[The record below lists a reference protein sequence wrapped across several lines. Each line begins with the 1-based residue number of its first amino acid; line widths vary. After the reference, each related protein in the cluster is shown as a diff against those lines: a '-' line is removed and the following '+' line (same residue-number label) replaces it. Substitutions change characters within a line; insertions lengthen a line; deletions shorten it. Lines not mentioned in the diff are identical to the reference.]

1 MSSAIHGV
9 SGESP
14 TRGDA
19 GDVAAVQ
26 RRLRAAAGAAGH
38 AHLRIHTG
46 HDGRPFVYLAALVDE
61 SGATWAQSPQQLL
74 GFEGW
79 LRTVEQLT
87 ALLECRRLPGEGRFR
102 ELPF

>member
-1 MSSAIHGV
+1 MSSAIQGV
-9 SGESP
+9 SGGSP
-14 TRGDA
+14 SRVDA

-26 RRLRAAAGAAGH
+26 RSLREAVGAAGH

-61 SGATWAQSPQQLL
+61 SGTSRAQSPQQLL

-79 LRTVEQLT
+79 LRTVEQLS
-87 ALLECRRLPGEGRFR
+87 ALLERRRLPGEGRFR

>member
-1 MSSAIHGV
+1 MSSAFRGV
-9 SGESP
+9 TGESLAHS
-14 TRGDA
+14 DA
-19 GDVAAVQ
+19 GDIAVVQ
-26 RRLRAAAGAAGH
+26 RTLHDAVGAGGH

-46 HDGRPFVYLAALVDE
+46 HDGRPFVYLAALVDDD
-61 SGATWAQSPQQLL
+61 GAPHAPSPQLLL

-87 ALLECRRLPGEGRFR
+87 RLLEAQLLPGEGRFR